1 MKEYKL
7 DRLIVIATALSV
19 ERDIDM
25 LLEFILLEAMDITSC
40 DGGTV
45 YTLEDG
51 YLSFRNMITK
61 SKNVYL
67 NSGRG
72 EIKLPPIPLGRTHV
86 CACSALDKKKINIPD
101 VYLSEEYDFAG
112 AQKYDAL
119 NDYRTKSML
128 VLPMEDDQGDVIGVL
143 QLINAMDDDGEIC
156 PFPED
161 CERLISALSSLAAVS
176 LNNSQLSQEVYDILH
191 SFVRVMVGAIDTRSS
206 YNANHT
212 KSMVRYGERFLQWLD
227 ETNSPYKFPERA
239 KDPFIM
245 SIWLHDIG
253 KLVIPLSVMDKA
265 TRLGRRKEKI
275 MHRIEVAILM
285 DRVRQLE
292 DPARSDEAGE
302 NIRRLKEARDLIL
315 KADEAGFLEEETV
328 EGLKEAAGLK
338 CFTSEGEEI
347 PLLNEDEL
355 EAITIRKGTLTAAER
370 RTMEEHVVQTAKMLE
385 KMKFRGIYAG
395 VPKWAAAH
403 HELLDGSGYP
413 EGRRG
418 EEISTETRIIT
429 ILDIYDALTAEDRPY
444 KPPMSPEKSFVILHG
459 MADEGKLDKEL
470 LTLFEESRA
479 WVR

>member
-161 CERLISALSSLAAVS
+161 
-176 LNNSQLSQEVYDILH
+176 
-191 SFVRVMVGAIDTRSS
+191 
-206 YNANHT
+206 
-212 KSMVRYGERFLQWLD
+212 
-227 ETNSPYKFPERA
+227 
-239 KDPFIM
+239 
-245 SIWLHDIG
+245 
-253 KLVIPLSVMDKA
+253 SVA
-265 TRLGRRKEKI
+265 
-275 MHRIEVAILM
+275 
-285 DRVRQLE
+285 
-292 DPARSDEAGE
+292 
-302 NIRRLKEARDLIL
+302 
-315 KADEAGFLEEETV
+315 
-328 EGLKEAAGLK
+328 
-338 CFTSEGEEI
+338 CCC
-347 PLLNEDEL
+347 
-355 EAITIRKGTLTAAER
+355 
-370 RTMEEHVVQTAKMLE
+370 
-385 KMKFRGIYAG
+385 AG
-395 VPKWAAAH
+395 VSSSCCVSAASPAN
-403 HELLDGSGYP
+403 SGKSS
-413 EGRRG
+413 GF
-418 EEISTETRIIT
+418 
-429 ILDIYDALTAEDRPY
+429 RPY
-444 KPPMSPEKSFVILHG
+444 VWNS
-459 MADEGKLDKEL
+459 A
-470 LTLFEESRA
+470 SRY
-479 WVR
+479 